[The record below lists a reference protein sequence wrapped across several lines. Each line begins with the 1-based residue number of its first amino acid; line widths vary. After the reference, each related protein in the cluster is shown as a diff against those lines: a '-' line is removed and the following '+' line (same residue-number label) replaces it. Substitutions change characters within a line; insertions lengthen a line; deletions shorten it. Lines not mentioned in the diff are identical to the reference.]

1 MKAMSMGQDQSQV
14 SSYIENSKV
23 QCPRPLF
30 WHFSLSPLHLPLS
43 PSFGGSAHK
52 ISKGSNACADGAE
65 MASQVDASTLDG
77 MSKKELVVLVQ
88 SVAPLELL
96 QSNQVRERTSCDNKC
111 THLHRNGCVTWK
123 QWFTCE

>member
-1 MKAMSMGQDQSQV
+1 
-14 SSYIENSKV
+14 
-23 QCPRPLF
+23 
-30 WHFSLSPLHLPLS
+30 
-43 PSFGGSAHK
+43 
-52 ISKGSNACADGAE
+52 